1 MRTRFALAILASL
14 LASPAAPS
22 TAMAAEG
29 EDGVVEAAIE
39 GYVRPAYA
47 EFHARAEDL
56 SGSVGRLCAGPA
68 PAGLDDVRAAFR
80 KSVEAWSRV
89 ELLRIGPVTEENRLE
104 RILFWPDRKGTGLKQ
119 VQAALATEDKTAADP
134 ATLAGKSVAMQGLGA
149 LEYVLFGTGSDELA
163 GTAGYRC
170 AYAAAI
176 ATNVAAI
183 AGAVEEE
190 WRRPGGFAEQWSRP
204 GAPNPS
210 FRDETEA
217 RNELLA
223 IFVDGLELLRDQRL
237 AFLGEAAGDDKPK
250 QALFWRSELTVA
262 NLAGGVDGLAR
273 LFEAS
278 RLAGLL
284 PADQAWIA
292 DSIRFEFANAAR
304 AAGGVQGP
312 IDEALKDPA
321 RRGALAYFRIV
332 TSSLS
337 ELFGTRL
344 AAELGL
350 TAGFSSLDG
359 D

>member
-1 MRTRFALAILASL
+1 MRTRFALAILASI
-14 LASPAAPS
+14 AAPS
-22 TAMAAEG
+22 AAMAAESA
-29 EDGVVEAAIE
+29 DGVVQAAIE

-56 SGSVGRLCAGPA
+56 SGAVGKLCAGPTS
-68 PAGLDDVRAAFR
+68 PVLDDVRAAFAR
-80 KSVEAWSRV
+80 TVEAWSRI
-89 ELLRIGPVTEENRLE
+89 ELLRVGPVTEDNRLE

-119 VQAALATEDKTAADP
+119 VQAALATEDPTATDP

-149 LEYVLFGTGSDELA
+149 LEYVLFGTGSDALA
-163 GTAGYRC
+163 GTGGYRC

-176 ATNVAAI
+176 AKNVSGI

-190 WRRPGGFAEQWSRP
+190 WRRPGGFAEQWSHP
-204 GAPNPS
+204 GADNPS

-223 IFVDGLELLRDQRL
+223 IFVDGLELVRDQRL
-237 AFLGEAAGDDKPK
+237 GFRGEAAGDDKPK

-262 NLAGGVDGLAR
+262 NLAGDVTGLAR

-278 RLAGLL
+278 QLAGLL
-284 PADQAWIA
+284 PSDQAWIA
-292 DSIRFEFANAAR
+292 DSIRFEFVNAAR
-304 AAGGVQGP
+304 AADGLHGP
-312 IDEALKDPA
+312 IDEALRDPA
-321 RRGALAYFRIV
+321 RRDALVYFGIV

-337 ELFGTRL
+337 ELFGTRF